1 MDSALPAL
9 LPFRCMSH
17 ATYSSAQQWGLNRVI
32 PDLIHSRGL
41 LWDLVW
47 KDLRAR
53 YRNTIMGF
61 VWAVLQPLMLML
73 ILTFVFS
80 VIFPGKVEG
89 VDGGSPHPFH
99 VNLLCGLIFWQFFAT
114 SLSRST
120 NSLLDNNDLVKKVYF
135 PRELVPVA
143 SIGNAVVNLAIGFVV
158 LIVIHLLSGG
168 SLGLGIVW
176 LSVIFAIQFTLTVG
190 LGLLCSSLNVYYRDV
205 AYSVDVVLT
214 LGFYATPLFY
224 PLAFVRDWAA
234 GVETYGQ
241 PLLTLYML
249 NPMVGLVEAYRQSIL
264 DGAMPDLALLA
275 WPAVC
280 AVAFFI
286 AGTIVFR
293 RNAPVLADYL

>member
-1 MDSALPAL
+1 
-9 LPFRCMSH
+9 MSH
-17 ATYSSAQQWGLNRVI
+17 ATYSSAQQWGVDRVV
-32 PDLIHSRGL
+32 PDLIRSRGL

-89 VDGGSPHPFH
+89 VDGGSDHPFH
-99 VNLLCGLIFWQFFAT
+99 VTLLCGLIFWQFFAT
-114 SLSRST
+114 SLGRCT
-120 NSLLDNNDLVKKVYF
+120 NSLLDNHDLVKKVYF
-135 PRELVPVA
+135 PREVVPIA
-143 SIGNAVVNLAIGFVV
+143 AMGNAVVNLLIGFVV
-158 LIVIHLLSGG
+158 LLIIHLLAGG

-176 LSVIFAIQFTLTVG
+176 LPIVFAVQFTLVLG
-190 LGLLCSSLNVYYRDV
+190 LALLCSSLNVYYRDV
-205 AYSVDVVLT
+205 AYMVDVVLT

-234 GVETYGQ
+234 GVGSYGQ
-241 PLLTLYML
+241 PLLTLYMM
-249 NPMVGLVEAYRQSIL
+249 NPMVGFVEAYRQCIL
-264 DGAMPDLALLA
+264 DGVMPDLALLA
-275 WPAVC
+275 WPAIC
-280 AVAFFI
+280 AAVFLI
-286 AGTIVFR
+286 AGAVVFR

>member
-1 MDSALPAL
+1 
-9 LPFRCMSH
+9 MSH

-32 PDLIHSRGL
+32 PDLIRSRGL

-89 VDGGSPHPFH
+89 VDGGSAHPFH
-99 VNLLCGLIFWQFFAT
+99 VTLLCGLIFWQFFAT

-120 NSLLDNNDLVKKVYF
+120 NSLLENSDLVKKVYF

-176 LSVIFAIQFTLTVG
+176 LPFIFAIQFTLTVG
-190 LGLLCSSLNVYYRDV
+190 LALLCSSLNVYYRDV
-205 AYSVDVVLT
+205 AYMVDVVLT

-224 PLAFVRDWAA
+224 PLSFVRTWA
-234 GVETYGQ
+234 GGLETYGQ
-241 PLLTLYML
+241 YVLTLYMM

-264 DGAMPDLALLA
+264 DGIMPDPALLV
-275 WPAVC
+275 WPAIC
-280 AVAFFI
+280 AVAFLV

>member
-1 MDSALPAL
+1 
-9 LPFRCMSH
+9 MSH
-17 ATYSSAQQWGLNRVI
+17 ATYSSAQQWGLDRVV
-32 PDLIHSRGL
+32 PDLIRSRGL

-89 VDGGSPHPFH
+89 VDGGSDHPFH
-99 VNLLCGLIFWQFFAT
+99 VTLLCGLIFWQFFAT
-114 SLSRST
+114 SLGRCT
-120 NSLLDNNDLVKKVYF
+120 NSLLDNHDLVKKVYF
-135 PRELVPVA
+135 PREVVPIA
-143 SIGNAVVNLAIGFVV
+143 AMGNAVVNLLIGFVV
-158 LIVIHLLSGG
+158 LLIIHLLAGG

-176 LSVIFAIQFTLTVG
+176 LPIIFAIQFTLILG
-190 LGLLCSSLNVYYRDV
+190 LALLCSSLNVYYRDV
-205 AYSVDVVLT
+205 AYMVDVVLT

-234 GVETYGQ
+234 GVGTYGQ
-241 PLLTLYML
+241 PLLTLYMM
-249 NPMVGLVEAYRQSIL
+249 NPMVGFVEAYRQCIL
-264 DGAMPDLALLA
+264 DGVTPDLALLA

-280 AVAFFI
+280 AVVFLFVGAW
-286 AGTIVFR
+286 VFR